1 MKKLLMFG
9 VVVMLLAGGVV
20 SSSSAAEAEIVLVG
34 HERIEEPLTQEEIQ
48 QIFLGKKTRWKDNT
62 KIVFVIFSQE
72 DAYKTFLKQ
81 YIQKTYSQ
89 YLNYWKKQVFTGKGR
104 MPQMFNDPQELMAF
118 LANTEGAISFARVQ
132 DVTDPNMVKVIPVL
146 PK

>member
-1 MKKLLMFG
+1 MKKILMFG
-9 VVVMLLAGGVV
+9 VVLVLLAGGVV

-48 QIFLGKKTRWKDNT
+48 QIFLGKKTRWKDNST
-62 KIVFVIFSQE
+62 IIFVIFNQE

-81 YIQKTYSQ
+81 YVQKTYSQ

-104 MPQMFNDPQELMAF
+104 MPKMFNDPQELMAF
-118 LANTEGAISFARVQ
+118 LANTEGAISFARAQ
-132 DVTDPNMVKVIPVL
+132 DVTTSNMVKVIPVI
-146 PK
+146 P